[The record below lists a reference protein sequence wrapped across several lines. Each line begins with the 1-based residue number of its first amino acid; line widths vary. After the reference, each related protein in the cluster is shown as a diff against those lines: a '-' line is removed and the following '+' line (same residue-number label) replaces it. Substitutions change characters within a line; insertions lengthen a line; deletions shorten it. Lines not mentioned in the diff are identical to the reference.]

1 MLRVDCIDV
10 SYGEVQVLYQVSISV
25 DRNQLVA
32 VVGANGA
39 GKSTLLKT
47 IAGELKVSRGM
58 IEFEGHDITEIA
70 TPERVKLGITYVPE
84 GRHVWGPLT
93 VEENLL
99 LGGYSLTS
107 RGKVKERLEFVY
119 EMFPRLLER
128 RRQKAG
134 TLSGGEQQMLAIGR
148 GLMSNPQLLM
158 LDEPSLGLM
167 PKLVSEVL
175 RAVVELKEAAGLT
188 VLLVEQN
195 VRRSLEIADRGYVL
209 ETGRIV
215 QEGTGAELL
224 ASDNIKK
231 AYLGI

>member
-1 MLRVDCIDV
+1 MLRVNCIDV

-39 GKSTLLKT
+39 GKSSLLKT
-47 IAGELKVSRGM
+47 IVGELQALKGM
-58 IEFEGHDITEIA
+58 VEFEGHDITKA
-70 TPERVKLGITYVPE
+70 TTPERVRFGITYVPE

-107 RGKVKERLEFVY
+107 KGEVKERLEFVY

-134 TLSGGEQQMLAIGR
+134 T
-148 GLMSNPQLLM
+148 
-158 LDEPSLGLM
+158 
-167 PKLVSEVL
+167 
-175 RAVVELKEAAGLT
+175 
-188 VLLVEQN
+188 
-195 VRRSLEIADRGYVL
+195 
-209 ETGRIV
+209 
-215 QEGTGAELL
+215 
-224 ASDNIKK
+224 
-231 AYLGI
+231 